1 MNFRVHVGLMCG
13 TPKLCSVTGMHTFH
27 SYTPVASGK
36 LYLTANVKV
45 FVHFRIPLSSRMEK
59 CSYFAYN

>member
-1 MNFRVHVGLMCG
+1 MIHL
-13 TPKLCSVTGMHTFH
+13 KLSNVTGMHTFH

-45 FVHFRIPLSSRMEK
+45 FVQFKVSLSSRMGK